1 MEGRIVFTLIQ
12 DHSFFEN
19 FQKIWWLNN
28 SKSVD
33 FINSNNYKRLP
44 WIWPFFRFKPYTES
58 EILRL
63 RPWSWGQERKKVIR
77 KAFKYNNKAQ
87 NFLDKDI
94 FSVMKIYCSVY
105 FWLFTLER
113 CSVFYW
119 ARGRKKLKIYLVRGL
134 V

>member
-1 MEGRIVFTLIQ
+1 MKEVLNLT
-12 DHSFFEN
+12 FFSDLSPT
-19 FQKIWWLNN
+19 K
-28 SKSVD
+28 
-33 FINSNNYKRLP
+33 
-44 WIWPFFRFKPYTES
+44 S

-105 FWLFTLER
+105 FWLFTSER

-119 ARGRKKLKIYLVRGL
+119 ARGRKKSKIYLVRRL

>member
-1 MEGRIVFTLIQ
+1 MEGKIVFTLIQ

-19 FQKIWWLNN
+19 FQKIWWPKN
-28 SKSVD
+28 SKTID
-33 FINSNNYKRLP
+33 FINSNK
-44 WIWPFFRFKPYTES
+44 WIWPFFSFEPYWEWDPKA
-58 EILRL
+58 EALKL
-63 RPWSWGQERKKVIR
+63 RPGEKKVIR